1 MSDLPPMP
9 APVVATGAPLNALA
23 IDARRLS
30 RTFAIVG
37 ATVQALVDVDLA
49 IAPKEIVAII
59 GRSGAG
65 KSTLLNLIG
74 ALDRQYQGELR
85 VFGQELK
92 SLSDSQLSRFR
103 NRQIGFVFQSFQLLP
118 NLSVGENVMLPAYFG
133 SDLAQ
138 NEIERRARWLLGEME
153 LASRFEQK
161 PQQMSGGERQRVAIA
176 RALLLE
182 PPLLVCDEPTG
193 SLDAATAKQI
203 LQLFKDIRDK
213 FATTL
218 VLVTHDPAVAAAADR
233 VITLDRGNVSSNTE
247 VA

>member
-118 NLSVGENVMLPAYFG
+118 NLSVGENVMLLKRI
-133 SDLAQ
+133 LAAIWRKMRS
-138 NEIERRARWLLGEME
+138 NAARVGCWARW
-153 LASRFEQK
+153 SW
-161 PQQMSGGERQRVAIA
+161 P
-176 RALLLE
+176 RALSKN
-182 PPLLVCDEPTG
+182 PSKCRAVSGNG
-193 SLDAATAKQI
+193 SRSPA
-203 LQLFKDIRDK
+203 RCCSNRRCW
-213 FATTL
+213 FATNR
-218 VLVTHDPAVAAAADR
+218 PAVLMRRLRNKFCNYSKIYATNLPQR
-233 VITLDRGNVSSNTE
+233 WS
-247 VA
+247 